1 MCHLKLKKVAVACI
15 GAWCISDLL
24 VSAHAATVPAG
35 FEDIAVGSEERIEV
49 NFLGKSLG
57 LFRVFVTP
65 ESVRIDEPDA
75 LLQAL
80 GDQVDVHKHG
90 VSMKAA
96 LSMDMPRNS
105 NRSCDGQTGIGNCGY
120 VDTDS
125 AAVIYDES
133 NGVLNL
139 FVARDWLGS
148 TQQENLFYEP
158 TATAER
164 ALVHRQTMNM
174 SSGRG
179 YSSLSIDGTGALGL
193 TPKSFIGGNW
203 TFAHSSY
210 GRSSDNQLEV
220 QDIYFRQDFGSS
232 HYAQL
237 GRMDNRN
244 LASSLGGNFGFTML
258 PTGTIDGMRVGTT
271 LAYVNTASA
280 DRGTPITMLLP
291 RDARIDAYRGKEL
304 LGTFYLKAGVNT
316 LDTSRFP
323 EGSYPVTLRVFEEG
337 VQVRT
342 QTTPFTKTGGGVG
355 ARSRQWFVQAGRVTE
370 HSTQSP
376 SGVAMA
382 GGVRV
387 PLPGDIA
394 LTSGI
399 ASVAHHV
406 YNETALEWSHAFP
419 LGVLSAAGSYFTG
432 SDGSRGNTQQLSF
445 ADGVSWSVYRYQM
458 RGAACSGGNAGY
470 RDIGCYDTLN
480 ATVSFP
486 LGKWSAMFGYTYNKS
501 IGQSLLGGNDVPDR
515 PWESRPSPSGDRV
528 SRALQLG
535 LSRSST
541 WRKINMSTRIGVYAN
556 RGSDGMR
563 DYGGYAGVTLSF
575 AEPASASR
583 RASAYSSAGFDV
595 RSNRNETTTN
605 YTLDRNWAWNGDSYR
620 ELDASV
626 SGYGADSLTGQLQ
639 GRWNGRYGDVAAAV
653 ANSYSR
659 EGGNNPSVTASYSS
673 SFALARQGLF
683 LGAASSETDPIAGFA
698 VKVNAHDGVRGTAAD
713 ASTSSGNRIRV
724 GFGQRALLPVT
735 AFTSVTTEV
744 RDAGARVSSGATSVT
759 EGLGKRT
766 VFMTPGHLAMRKVD
780 AKVTY
785 TYVGQAVSPSGV
797 PLADSVILNASVPP
811 LDDDGGFVAEFDRKE
826 RELFVVDGPALMRC
840 PLHVERQRDVV
851 MMVGKVRCEMA
862 APGALP
868 ESLRREARVQRLLQ
882 QRYVMSMRARTVG
895 VTNVTQ

>member
-1 MCHLKLKKVAVACI
+1 MLPFEFKKTMAACL
-15 GAWCISDLL
+15 GVLCLSDLL
-24 VSAHAATVPAG
+24 AQAHAATVPAG
-35 FEDIAVGSEERIEV
+35 FEDIAAGSEERIEV

-65 ESVRIDEPDA
+65 ETVRFEEPDR
-75 LLQAL
+75 LVRAL
-80 GDQVDVHKHG
+80 GDRVDMRKHEAA
-90 VSMKAA
+90 MKSS
-96 LSMDMPRNS
+96 LSNGMPRNG
-105 NRSCDGQTGIGNCGY
+105 NLLCDGQTGIGNCGY

-133 NGVLNL
+133 NGVINL
-139 FVARDWLGS
+139 FVTRDWLGNV
-148 TQQENLFYEP
+148 EREHRYYELSS
-158 TATAER
+158 ATER
-164 ALVHRQTMNM
+164 ALIHRQTMNL

-179 YSSLSIDGTGALGL
+179 YRSLSVAGTGALGL
-193 TPKSFIGGNW
+193 TPRSFIGGNW
-203 TFAHSSY
+203 NFAHSSY
-210 GRSSDNQLEV
+210 GRNSDSQLQV
-220 QDIYFRQDFGSS
+220 QDIYLRHDFGPA

-244 LASSLGGNFGFTML
+244 LASSIGGNFGFTML

-271 LAYVNTASA
+271 LAYVNSATA
-280 DRGTPITMLLP
+280 DRGTPIMLLLP

-304 LGTFYLKAGVNT
+304 LGTFYLKAGVNP

-323 EGSYPVTLRVFEEG
+323 EGSYPVTLRVFEDG

-342 QTTPFTKTGGGVG
+342 QTSPFTKTGGSAG
-355 ARSRQWFVQAGRVTE
+355 ARTRQWFAQAGRVAE
-370 HSTQSP
+370 RGTQSP
-376 SGVAMA
+376 SGVVMA

-387 PLPGDIA
+387 PLPGNIA

-399 ASVAHHV
+399 ASVDSHV

-419 LGVLSAAGSYFTG
+419 LGMLSAAGSYFAG

-445 ADGVSWSVYRYQM
+445 VDGVSWSIYRYQM
-458 RGAACSGGNAGY
+458 RGAACSGGNGGY
-470 RDIGCYDTLN
+470 RGIGCYDTLN

-486 LGKWSAMFGYTYNKS
+486 LGNWSAMFGYTYNKS
-501 IGQSLLGGNDVPDR
+501 LGRSMFDGNDIPDR
-515 PWESRPSPSGDRV
+515 PWASSPPPSADRV
-528 SRALQLG
+528 TRALQLG

-541 WRKINMSTRIGVYAN
+541 WRKINVSTRVGVYAN
-556 RGSDGMR
+556 RGSGDMH
-563 DYGGYAGVTLSF
+563 DYGGYVGVTLSF

-583 RASAYSSAGFDV
+583 RASAYSSVSLDV

-605 YTLDRNWAWNGDSYR
+605 YTLDRNWSWQGDSYR
-620 ELDASV
+620 ELEASV

-639 GRWNGRYGDVAAAV
+639 GRWNGRYGDVTAAV

-659 EGGNNPSVTASYSS
+659 DDGSNSSVTASYSS

-683 LGAASSETDPIAGFA
+683 FGAASSQTDPIAGFA
-698 VKVNAHDGVRGTAAD
+698 VKVSERDGVRGTAAD
-713 ASTSSGNRIRV
+713 ASTTSGNRVKV

-735 AFTSVTTEV
+735 AFAPVTTEV
-744 RDAGARVSSGATSVT
+744 RDAGAQVSSGATSLT

-766 VFMTPGHLAMRKVD
+766 VFMTPGHLAMRKVE

-785 TYVGQAVSPSGV
+785 TYVGQAVSPGGL

-811 LDDDGGFVAEFDRKE
+811 LDDEGGFVAEFERKE

-840 PLHVERQRDVV
+840 PLHVERQRDVI
-851 MMVGKVRCEMA
+851 MMVGKVRCELA
-862 APGALP
+862 GPEALP
-868 ESLRREARVQRLLQ
+868 ELLRNEARVQRLLQ
-882 QRYVMSMRARTVG
+882 QRYVMSTRAKTIDPQS
-895 VTNVTQ
+895 TN